1 MRREVREWYGNA
13 LWAVLFFLIFLLLA
27 VQLAYAQGAPCGPTG
42 QVEKRIFDEYG
53 ESLIGAGIAQQGG
66 GIIFILANPIT
77 GTFSVLVR
85 KNGLSCIMTGGTG
98 YAIQD
103 PPIPGVKL

>member
-1 MRREVREWYGNA
+1 MRREIAA
-13 LWAVLFFLIFLLLA
+13 LLGLVLMASPAI
-27 VQLAYAQGAPCGPTG
+27 AQSPCGPTG
-42 QVEKRIFDEYG
+42 QVEKRIHDEYG
-53 ESLIGAGIAQQGG
+53 ESLIGAGVAQQGG
-66 GIIFILANPIT
+66 GIVFILANPVT

-85 KNGLSCIMTGGTG
+85 KGGMTCLMTGGTG